1 MALAL
6 RAVLDT
12 NVLLA
17 AARSNHVTSPTAE
30 ILDRWQRREF
40 QLLVSLDT
48 LSEYAEKLLSHG
60 VAASEADARGQAISS
75 RAVVHHAL
83 HGKH

>member
-1 MALAL
+1 MTSPF

-17 AARSNHVTSPTAE
+17 AARSPHQTSPTAE
-30 ILDRWQRREF
+30 ILDRWQKREF
-40 QLLVSLDT
+40 ELLVSLDT

-60 VAASEADARGQAISS
+60 VAAPEVEADKMKLAD
-75 RAVVHHAL
+75 
-83 HGKH
+83 

>member
-30 ILDRWQRREF
+30 ILERWQQREF

-48 LSEYAEKLLSHG
+48 LSE
-60 VAASEADARGQAISS
+60 
-75 RAVVHHAL
+75 
-83 HGKH
+83 